1 MNAFLARVAKDRVGG
16 NRPSA
21 PRAMGAA
28 AAAGATVAALTYRV
42 LRR

>member
-1 MNAFLARVAKDRVGG
+1 MSALLARVAKERMSGSK
-16 NRPSA
+16 PSA

-28 AAAGATVAALTYRV
+28 LAAGTTVAALTYRV